1 MNVETAL
8 YWLQEMLTAVVTLA
22 APPLIGALIIGLAVA
37 IFQAATSIQE
47 LTLSYVP
54 KMVVVAL
61 ILFFSFGFML
71 QYTVGFMERIFE
83 IIPQLVNS

>member
-8 YWLQEMLTAVVTLA
+8 YWLQEMLEAVVTLS
-22 APPLIGALIIGLAVA
+22 APPLIGAMVIGLGVA

-54 KMVVVAL
+54 KMAVVAI
-61 ILFFSFGFML
+61 ILFLSFGFML
-71 QYTVGFMERIFE
+71 QFAIGFTERVIE
-83 IIPQLVNS
+83 IIPELVN

>member
-1 MNVETAL
+1 MNTETAL
-8 YWLQEMLTAVVTLA
+8 FWLQEMLTAVVALS
-22 APPLIGALIIGLAVA
+22 APPLIGAVVVGLAVA

-71 QYTVGFMERIFE
+71 QYAIGFTERVIE
-83 IIPQLVNS
+83 IIPELIN

>member
-1 MNVETAL
+1 MNIETAL
-8 YWLQEMLTAVVTLA
+8 HWLQEMLTAVVTLS
-22 APPLIGALIIGLAVA
+22 APPLIGALVIGLAVA

-71 QYTVGFMERIFE
+71 NYAVGFMESIFE
-83 IIPQLVNS
+83 IIPELGN